1 MPLPD
6 RDPTP
11 GELRIMFENIMAALR
26 DVKETMATKEF
37 VNAKFD
43 SHNERMTRLE
53 EDVKIWVIDSTKMV
67 SDLRA
72 EMLERIRTAREEN
85 GEYHK
90 ILLDRII
97 AIETV
102 DIENTRSKKSRTVA
116 VTLSIIGAVLSLV
129 VSIVSAVVVNNLI
142 P

>member
-6 RDPTP
+6 RDPTA
-11 GELRIMFENIMAALR
+11 GELRIMFENIMTALR

-53 EDVKIWVIDSTKMV
+53 EDVKIWVLDSTRVTADLK
-67 SDLRA
+67 SD
-72 EMLERIRTAREEN
+72 
-85 GEYHK
+85 
-90 ILLDRII
+90 LLDRIRESNQEGEAEHKEINSRIDEIEI
-97 AIETV
+97 A
-102 DIENTRSKKSRTVA
+102 KSELDKQRRARNVA
-116 VTLSIIGAVLSLV
+116 ITLSVVGASLSLV
-129 VSIVSAVVVNNLI
+129 VSIASAIIINTLI

>member
-6 RDPTP
+6 RDPTA
-11 GELRIMFENIMAALR
+11 GELRIMFENIMTALR

-53 EDVKIWVIDSTKMV
+53 EDVKIWVLDSTRVTADLK
-67 SDLRA
+67 SD
-72 EMLERIRTAREEN
+72 
-85 GEYHK
+85 
-90 ILLDRII
+90 LLDRIRESNQEGEAEHKEI
-97 AIETV
+97 NSRIDEIELAKSELDKQRRARNVAI
-102 DIENTRSKKSRTVA
+102 
-116 VTLSIIGAVLSLV
+116 TLAIVGASLSLV
-129 VSIVSAVVVNNLI
+129 VSIASAIIINTLI